1 MIIKTVLWIRASI
14 LLLLGISILL
24 SFRFNGHNEVETNAE
39 KTVMKLILSLTSIIL
54 FSIGIANIGFS
65 VFPKIET
72 QEFELVGL
80 SKKLFFETPCT
91 FENDKEAL
99 LLTVPVSVAQK
110 NLENLLTEGSHYIV
124 TYETRSR
131 VVVEIY
137 EQTEQPL

>member
-39 KTVMKLILSLTSIIL
+39 NTVMKLILSLTSIIL

-99 LLTVPVSVAQK
+99 LLTVPVSVAQT

>member
-99 LLTVPVSVAQK
+99 LLTVPVSVAQT

-124 TYETRSR
+124 TYEKRSR

-137 EQTEQPL
+137 EQTE